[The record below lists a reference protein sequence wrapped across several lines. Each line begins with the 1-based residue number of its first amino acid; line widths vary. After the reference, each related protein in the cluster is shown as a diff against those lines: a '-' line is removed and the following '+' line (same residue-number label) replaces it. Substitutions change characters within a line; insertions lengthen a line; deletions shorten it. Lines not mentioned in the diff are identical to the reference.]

1 MSGSP
6 VKFAARRLVQEAMAA
21 SLDSE
26 KLKKMAEA
34 QIGKAIGG
42 DTRAFMA
49 VRDTVD
55 GPVKDQGPVSPE
67 SRLVDMALLG
77 AARELLDRLPMPKKV
92 EKLVGSGSAEPENA

>member
-34 QIGKAIGG
+34 QKI
-42 DTRAFMA
+42 
-49 VRDTVD
+49 
-55 GPVKDQGPVSPE
+55 
-67 SRLVDMALLG
+67 ALRQ
-77 AARELLDRLPMPKKV
+77 AYF
-92 EKLVGSGSAEPENA
+92 